1 MFFFKDLNGTQVTL
15 SFEPN
20 TFSIPAKHV
29 LVLSYGENKWL
40 MTRNPRR
47 GLEFPG
53 GKVEE
58 GESLIEAVRRETL
71 EETGATLTDIEWF
84 AEYVVHDK
92 VPFRKVVFLA
102 RVSQL
107 YDIDE
112 SFETDGRDWLTLEE
126 FNLSSE
132 LSFHMKDLGMKKM
145 VERVISR
152 DNKWSHC

>member
-29 LVLSYGENKWL
+29 LVLANRENNWL
-40 MTRNPRR
+40 MTRNPER

-58 GESLIEAVRRETL
+58 GESLIEAVRRETF
-71 EETGATLTDIEWF
+71 EETGATLTNIEWF

-102 RVSQL
+102 KVSHL
-107 YDIDE
+107 HDIDE
-112 SFETDGRDWLTLEE
+112 AFETDGREWLTIEE
-126 FNLSSE
+126 FKQSTQ

-145 VERVISR
+145 IERVILLE
-152 DNKWSHC
+152 NKWSHC

>member
-1 MFFFKDLNGTQVTL
+1 
-15 SFEPN
+15 
-20 TFSIPAKHV
+20 
-29 LVLSYGENKWL
+29 
-40 MTRNPRR
+40 MTRNPNR

-71 EETGATLTDIEWF
+71 EETGATLTNIEWF

-102 RVSQL
+102 KVSQL
-107 YDIDE
+107 YDIDD
-112 SFETDGRDWLTLEE
+112 SFETDGREWLTLEE

-145 VERVISR
+145 IERVILR
-152 DNKWSHC
+152 DNTWSNC

>member
-1 MFFFKDLNGTQVTL
+1 MFFFTDLNGTQVTL

-20 TFSIPAKHV
+20 SFSIPAKHV
-29 LVLSYGENKWL
+29 LVLANRENNWL

-58 GESLIEAVRRETL
+58 GESLIEAVRRETR

-107 YDIDE
+107 HDIDK
-112 SFETDGRDWLTLEE
+112 SFETDGRKWLTVEE
-126 FNLSSE
+126 FNQSSE

-145 VERVISR
+145 IERVISR
-152 DNKWSHC
+152 DNTWSHC